1 MADTKSPFSRLLL
14 VYLLWVACWLFG
26 GGFFEIYFLNAGMPI
41 KDIFFSECFWFVA
54 SMFTI
59 PLVKRF
65 KARDSMV
72 LGIGVGFLSAALL
85 FLLPAQPATS
95 IFFRLMVGITHISF
109 WVPFN
114 TMYYELRRQQGN
126 NAVMGALYYS
136 LSPLL
141 SLVLPVVGGLVIAIG
156 GYQSLFLIAMA
167 SFAVTG
173 VAAWKLVENRE
184 YHCDLRRA
192 MDSISG
198 LRSIFFM
205 EGFTAAIIVNV
216 TLVLMALTYFSKP
229 LEYGIF
235 ISLSTLFSI
244 AASILTARLSDK
256 ASRRR
261 EFLLPVVFCLGIS
274 VILLAFTHDVVS
286 FFICLGLTNF
296 FSTIFFPLPLALA
309 VDNSKSILDSMMGRE
324 YFLNMGRL
332 VGSII
337 ACLLYVYLG
346 IQAVLIFQGA
356 SMLLYIPVFENRKK
370 KLAKH

>member
-1 MADTKSPFSRLLL
+1 MFDTKSPFNRLLA

-54 SMFTI
+54 SLFTI

-65 KARDSMV
+65 RARDSMV

-95 IFFRLMVGITHISF
+95 ILFRLMVGITHISF

-126 NAVMGALYYS
+126 NAVMGALYYA

-141 SLVLPVVGGLVIAIG
+141 SLALPAIG
-156 GYQSLFLIAMA
+156 GLLVAAWGYQALFVLAMA
-167 SFAVTG
+167 SFAITG
-173 VAAWKLVENRE
+173 IAAWKLVENRE

-198 LRSIFFM
+198 LRSLFFM

-216 TLVLMALTYFSKP
+216 TIVIMTLTYFSKP
-229 LEYGIF
+229 LEFGIF
-235 ISLSTLFSI
+235 MSVITLFSI
-244 AASILTARLSDK
+244 AASVLAAKLSDN
-256 ASRRR
+256 ARRRR
-261 EFLLPVVFCLGIS
+261 EFLLPAVFCLGMS
-274 VILLAFTHDVVS
+274 VILLSFTRDVVS
-286 FFICLGLTNF
+286 FFVCIGLTTF
-296 FSTIFFPLPLALA
+296 FSTIFFPLNLALGM
-309 VDNSKSILDSMMGRE
+309 DNSRSFLDSMMGRE

-337 ACLLYVYLG
+337 ACLLFVYFG
-346 IQAVLIFQGA
+346 IQGVLIFQGV
-356 SMLLYIPVFENRKK
+356 STLLYIPVFENRKR

>member
-1 MADTKSPFSRLLL
+1 MIDTKSPFSRILI

-65 KARDSMV
+65 RARDSMV
-72 LGIGVGFLSAALL
+72 IGIGVGFLSAALL

-95 IFFRLMVGITHISF
+95 ILFRLMVGLTHISF

-114 TMYYELRRQQGN
+114 TMYYELRKQQGN

-141 SLVLPVVGGLVIAIG
+141 SLALPVIGGLVVAVL
-156 GYQSLFLIAMA
+156 GYQALFALAMA
-167 SFAVTG
+167 SFAITG
-173 VAAWKLVENRE
+173 IAAWKLVDNRE
-184 YHCDLRRA
+184 YRCDLRRSI
-192 MDSISG
+192 DSISG
-198 LRSIFFM
+198 LRSLFFI

-216 TLVLMALTYFSKP
+216 TIVIMTLTYFSKP
-229 LEYGIF
+229 LEFGMF
-235 ISLSTLFSI
+235 MSLITVFSI
-244 AASILTARLSDK
+244 AASVLTARLSDK

-274 VILLAFTHDVVS
+274 VMLLAFTRDVVS

-296 FSTIFFPLPLALA
+296 FSTIFFPLNLALGM
-309 VDNSKSILDSMMGRE
+309 DNSKSFLDSMVGRE

-337 ACLLYVYLG
+337 ACLLFVYFG
-346 IQAVLIFQGA
+346 IQAVLLFQGV